1 MTHMTGDVRDLIIN
15 EDLGWLQQMKV
26 HQVDGKLMLG
36 EEESDLPFNVSH
48 IIEEA
53 EFVKKWL
60 MPFALGNSLG
70 VNYFPVKAWY
80 DFTFNGTRAVLVV
93 KRDEETGKM
102 LPSLLVPPLISHSLT
117 DEDREL
123 LRKASAVIYVNS
135 KDVMKANNMNANLE
149 VAEVLRDPEVG
160 LKAKPLTMTEL
171 INPAFFEKYGI
182 VPEVEQKVYYIR
194 DIIHKGEEVA
204 EEDLTKARPILY
216 RDHKGL
222 PVTREEYLFLS
233 QLSKGEFNIEGK
245 VENAPTS
252 VDETGAVPKTPDNP
266 LEC

>member
-26 HQVDGKLMLG
+26 HRVDGKLMLG
-36 EEESDLPFNVSH
+36 EEDSDLPFNVSH
-48 IIEEA
+48 IIEES

-70 VNYFPVKAWY
+70 VNYLPVKEWY
-80 DFTFNGTRAVLVV
+80 EFTFNGTRAVLVV
-93 KRDEETGKM
+93 KQDEETGKM

-117 DEDREL
+117 DDDREL

-149 VAEVLRDPEVG
+149 VAEILRNPEVG

-171 INPAFFEKYGI
+171 INPAFYEKYGI

-194 DIIHKGEEVA
+194 DIIRKGQETKL
-204 EEDLTKARPILY
+204 EDLTKARPILY
-216 RDHKGL
+216 RDHKGE
-222 PVTREEYLFLS
+222 PVTREEYRFLS
-233 QLSKGEFNIEGK
+233 ELSLGEFNIEGK
-245 VENAPTS
+245 VENAPNT
-252 VDETGAVPKTPDNP
+252 VDEAGEAPKTPDNP

>member
-1 MTHMTGDVRDLIIN
+1 MSMTTEVREMMIN
-15 EDLGWLQQMKV
+15 EDLGWLGKMAI
-26 HQVDGKLMLG
+26 HEVDGKLMLG

-70 VNYFPVKAWY
+70 VSYFPVKEWY
-80 DFTFNGTRAVLVV
+80 EFTFNGTRAVLVV
-93 KRDEETGKM
+93 KRDEESGKM
-102 LPSLLVPPLISHSLT
+102 KPSLLVPPLISHTLT

-135 KDVMKANNMNANLE
+135 KDAQKANNMSANLE
-149 VAEVLRDPEVG
+149 VAEILRDPEVG

-194 DIIHKGEEVA
+194 DIIRKGQETNV
-204 EEDLTKARPILY
+204 EDLTKARPILY
-216 RDHKGL
+216 RDHKGE
-222 PVTREEYLFLS
+222 PVTQEEYRFLS
-233 QLSKGEFNIEGK
+233 ELSLGEFNIEGK

-252 VDETGAVPKTPDNP
+252 VDGSGEAPTVSDNP